1 MHQTYLSVG
10 GITIRKG
17 IYMLQRVFV
26 VGSGGIDTQVA
37 GSSNFAVKKTE
48 MLMIWSSSSFRGT
61 PRVVHQ
67 TCLSVGGI
75 TIRKGIYMLQRVF
88 VVGSD

>member
-1 MHQTYLSVG
+1 MYQTYLSVG

-17 IYMLQRVFV
+17 IYMLYRGFV

-37 GSSNFAVKKTE
+37 GSSNFEVKKTE
-48 MLMIWSSSSFRGT
+48 MLIIWSSSSFRET
-61 PRVVHQ
+61 PRVVHP
-67 TCLSVGGI
+67 CLSVGGI